1 MTDVDRSSELA
12 RNEGRNPDVRS
23 SGLAR
28 NEGRNH
34 DLRPATAAD
43 SRACFDVFR
52 NSLDDLMR
60 RNGLLAP
67 GTAGPGAD
75 ELWPAYEALFE
86 HLAATCAQWWVAEDD
101 GGQITGYAR
110 STRRAGVVEL
120 TEFFVA
126 PGARVHGAGRALLER
141 AFAPGIGAHRSI
153 IATVDAPA
161 VALYLRFGVTHQTTG
176 VDFTG
181 RPRAAEPP
189 AGYEVADATLEQ
201 VLALEGELLGH
212 ARREDV
218 SFMLANRPAVVLR
231 RGRRDVAY
239 AFLANEHGHAGP
251 VGALDPAD
259 LPAALA
265 HLEAAAYIAGIERLD
280 LTVPL
285 AARTAV
291 DWLMAQRGF
300 RIDPFYCLFLAD
312 GPWARL
318 DRYLPFNPCLML

>member
-1 MTDVDRSSELA
+1 MS
-12 RNEGRNPDVRS
+12 VR
-23 SGLAR
+23 R
-28 NEGRNH
+28 
-34 DLRPATAAD
+34 ATAAD
-43 SRACFDVFR
+43 SRVCFDVFR
-52 NSLDDLMR
+52 TSLADLMR
-60 RNGLLAP
+60 RNGLLPAGAP
-67 GTAGPGAD
+67 GPGGD
-75 ELWPAYEALFE
+75 ELWPAYQALFE

-101 GGQITGYAR
+101 DGRVAGYAR
-110 STRRAGVVEL
+110 STQRGDVVEL

-126 PGARVHGAGRALLER
+126 PGARVKGVGRALLER
-141 AFAPGIGAHRSI
+141 AFTPGLGAHRAI

-161 VALYLRFGVTHQTTG
+161 VALYLRFGVSHQTTG
-176 VDFTG
+176 VDLTG
-181 RPRAAEPP
+181 RPRAVQPP
-189 AGYEVADATLEQ
+189 AGYEVAEATLEE

-212 ARREDV
+212 GRREDV
-218 SFMLANRPAVVLR
+218 AFMLTDRPAVVLR
-231 RGRRDVAY
+231 RGGRSVAY

-265 HLEAAAYIAGIERLD
+265 HLEGAAHAAGIERLD

-285 AARTAV
+285 AARSAF
-291 DWLMAQRGF
+291 DWLMVQRGF